1 MTDTSGG
8 CGSSFEVRIVSDVFE
23 GKTRLERH
31 RMAMGAL
38 EAELEKGQIHAL
50 ALKQL
55 HTPSQASAAAQ

>member
-1 MTDTSGG
+1 M
-8 CGSSFEVRIVSDVFE
+8 SDVFE